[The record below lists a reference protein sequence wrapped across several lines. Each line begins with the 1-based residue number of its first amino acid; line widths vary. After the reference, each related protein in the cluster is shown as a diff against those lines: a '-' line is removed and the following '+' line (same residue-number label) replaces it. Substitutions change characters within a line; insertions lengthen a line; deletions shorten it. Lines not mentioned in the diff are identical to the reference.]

1 MLRERLRKVRERVKQ
16 ACERAGRD
24 EQSVTLIA
32 VSKTFPMSSVLEAYQ
47 AGIRHFG
54 ENRVQELNE
63 KSKNLP
69 GVVNNGDIYW
79 HMIGHA
85 QRNKAK
91 DIVSNAD
98 MMHSLDSV
106 RLASELN
113 KRASGLRDKIP
124 CMIQVNVSGE
134 SSKFGL
140 QPQEVE
146 GFLEEIREFE
156 HIDPTGLMTLAAPAK
171 NPEDIRP
178 QFTLLR
184 SLRDELGCK
193 YASIKNLSMGMS
205 GDFEVAIEEGATHVR
220 IGSLLFGSRY

>member
-1 MLRERLRKVRERVKQ
+1 MLRERLRDVQQRIRS

-32 VSKTFPMSSVLEAYQ
+32 VSKTFPMSLVLEAYQ

-63 KSKNLP
+63 KSVSLP
-69 GVVNNGDIYW
+69 GVINNGDVYW

-91 DIVSNAD
+91 DVVSNAD
-98 MMHSLDSV
+98 VLHSLDSL
-106 RLASELN
+106 RLANELN
-113 KRASGLRDKIP
+113 RRASGHREKIP

-134 SSKFGL
+134 SSKYGL
-140 QPQEVE
+140 QPQEVAN
-146 GFLEEIREFE
+146 FMEEIKDLE
-156 HIDPTGLMTLAAPAK
+156 HIEATGLMTLAAPAE

-184 SLRDELGCK
+184 SLRDNLVDQYEGMR
-193 YASIKNLSMGMS
+193 YLSMGMS
-205 GDFEVAIEEGATHVR
+205 GDFEVAIEEGATHIR